1 MCWGVTLDLMLACPL
16 LREHVSTGKVSV
28 GINHEMSD
36 FRNKKKKNLDLVLC
50 RSTESGTFGGSKS
63 GRQAARTFAELAPI
77 YGIALTDHERG
88 SKPEPPKIPSA
99 DQRGLSRA
107 RSMG

>member
-1 MCWGVTLDLMLACPL
+1 LRTDELIAALATNAGPAPTRRGPARITIALMGGVSASTLACLTCLGANPAL
-16 LREHVSTGKVSV
+16 LTMGTG
-28 GINHEMSD
+28 
-36 FRNKKKKNLDLVLC
+36 
-50 RSTESGTFGGSKS
+50 
-63 GRQAARTFAELAPI
+63 LAVKLA
-77 YGIALTDHERG
+77 YVRG

>member
-1 MCWGVTLDLMLACPL
+1 MTTPVDQHLIVKSNALIQASYKLSL
-16 LREHVSTGKVSV
+16 NEQR
-28 GINHEMSD
+28 
-36 FRNKKKKNLDLVLC
+36 LVLLAVA
-50 RSTESGTFGGSKS
+50 GLNSKRP
-63 GRQAARTFAELAPI
+63 GVRPGFNQVDDIRI
-77 YGIALTDHERG
+77 RG

>member
-1 MCWGVTLDLMLACPL
+1 MLRDLLTEVKFADRGKDEAAAVGAFLTAAIRPSLPQAPAFLA
-16 LREHVSTGKVSV
+16 RAAIYASGKSHLTSM
-28 GINHEMSD
+28 I
-36 FRNKKKKNLDLVLC
+36 
-50 RSTESGTFGGSKS
+50 
-63 GRQAARTFAELAPI
+63 AAFATP
-77 YGIALTDHERG
+77 GRG

>member
-16 LREHVSTGKVSV
+16 LREHVSAGKVSL

-50 RSTESGTFGGSKS
+50 RSTESGPFGSSKS
-63 GRQAARTFAELAPI
+63 GKKTARTFAELAPI
-77 YGIALTDHERG
+77 YGIALTSVE
-88 SKPEPPKIPSA
+88 
-99 DQRGLSRA
+99 
-107 RSMG
+107 

>member
-1 MCWGVTLDLMLACPL
+1 MEVFAEGLTAWHRTAVEFGGEPEDISTVLSGAWVPVRQTPFGFLDAQ
-16 LREHVSTGKVSV
+16 LRRASTGQSQPK
-28 GINHEMSD
+28 
-36 FRNKKKKNLDLVLC
+36 
-50 RSTESGTFGGSKS
+50 
-63 GRQAARTFAELAPI
+63 
-77 YGIALTDHERG
+77 RG